1 MSTPR
6 QSPCQSTGQSPRQSA
21 RLSLADEL
29 AEIRAEIA
37 RLKRRESA
45 LASIEHDFPVVPVFR
60 RGWPIQRAD
69 QQTSVATPA
78 HA

>member
-1 MSTPR
+1 MTAPR
-6 QSPCQSTGQSPRQSA
+6 LA
-21 RLSLADEL
+21 LADEL

-45 LASIEHDFPVVPVFR
+45 LASMEHRFPKVPVFR
-60 RGWPIQRAD
+60 RGWPMQRVTPDMA
-69 QQTSVATPA
+69 QRTPA